1 MNKTRICDV
10 SKQFSVV
17 LTIQWSIFSRRLFLL
32 EKLILILWE
41 GLFEF
46 QHPYSLD
53 QLYLLQTNCKW
64 APLFS
69 INTRWS
75 FYDGFGKKSELPWLS
90 HFFRAI
96 RHAFLSYSFWG
107 YFDFKISLKVYGKI
121 PRWIKK
127 WISWIFKLLIF
138 LFQSVHLCVEILYP
152 KWPSVRVILH
162 GTQAS
167 LFHSNVR
174 WPIALLQVFFRQRM
188 AFMLRKENYRMTCQR
203 KELLFVICSPYIF
216 FNIQYK

>member
-107 YFDFKISLKVYGKI
+107 YFDFKISLKVYGKK
-121 PRWIKK
+121 PRWIRK
-127 WISWIFKLLIF
+127 WISWIFKFAYISISKCSFVCWNFIPQMAICACYSPRNTGF
-138 LFQSVHLCVEILYP
+138 LVSLKRALAN
-152 KWPSVRVILH
+152 RVA
-162 GTQAS
+162 AS
-167 LFHSNVR
+167 L
-174 WPIALLQVFFRQRM
+174 L
-188 AFMLRKENYRMTCQR
+188 
-203 KELLFVICSPYIF
+203 
-216 FNIQYK
+216 